1 MQINKQL
8 HAKLTKD
15 SILKCNCSFS
25 SSLSTLKLFINL
37 RCTYMHVLL
46 KKTICIHFIFVDQTS
61 EGKNS

>member
-1 MQINKQL
+1 MQVNKQL

-46 KKTICIHFIFVDQTS
+46 KKLYAFIFVDQTS

>member
-25 SSLSTLKLFINL
+25 SSLSILKLFINL
-37 RCTYMHVLL
+37 RCTYMHVLF
-46 KKTICIHFIFVDQTS
+46 KKLYEFIFVDQTS